1 MTILNGLSNLYAGG
15 RDLSGDV
22 GVINSILGNAAQ
34 LDVSTINAL
43 GMGRL
48 SGRRDS
54 SFSFN
59 SWFNPTGAHATL
71 RNIPADDVPLLFAMP
86 PSAGGKAAMLVGR
99 QVSYEMTVNSDLSA
113 AFAVNMPGAI
123 GVPVEW
129 GRLITDGKRT
139 DTGATATGTGIDLG
153 IPRGVDPTNIS
164 GASAADPTVVTSN
177 SHGLQTGDS
186 VLIAGTDKS
195 ALNNAFTVTVIN
207 ANTFS
212 VPVDLT
218 GGAAT
223 GGTVQR
229 TSHRG
234 WAAQLQ
240 AFAPFSGTSFT
251 PKLQN
256 APKNLSGSFT
266 DLTGGGFAA
275 VSAVPDA
282 ERIASSAGIIQRF
295 IRPATTGTFT
305 SAIYAIAVYVKEG

>member
-1 MTILNGLSNLYAGG
+1 MTTIFNGLSHLYAGG

-22 GVINSILGNAAQ
+22 GVINSIMGNAAQ
-34 LDVSTINAL
+34 LDVSAINAL

-99 QVSYEMTVNSDLSA
+99 QVSYEMTVNNDLSA

-129 GRLITDGKRT
+129 GRLVTDGKRT

-164 GASAADPTVVTSN
+164 GASAANPTVVTSN

-223 GGTVQR
+223 GGTAQR

-234 WAAQLQ
+234 WAAMEQV
-240 AFAPFSGTSFT
+240 FAITGTSVT
-251 PKLQN
+251 VKIQD
-256 APKNLSGSFT
+256 APKNLSGSFA

-275 VSAVPDA
+275 KTALGA
-282 ERIASSAGIIQRF
+282 QRIASAAGIIQRF
-295 IRPATTGTFT
+295 VRVATTGTFNPAT
-305 SAIYAIAVYVKEG
+305 FAVGVHVTEG